1 MSENTINIYMGA
13 EDKVIVKDATQIIKL
28 QGPKGEPLRFED
40 LTEEQK
46 LELKGEK
53 GDKGEQG
60 TPGPKGEPF
69 KFSDFTHEQLE
80 SLKGPKGD
88 DGRGL
93 DVASLTNALKGIG
106 LMPTGSDVYQLITN
120 ALIDVKNNAD
130 IGSLNYWGQKNFTD
144 FFTPLSVGDTE
155 LRGSIPTGFYTSING
170 QDRRQWDGSGLK
182 QAVHI
187 DVPTDSE
194 DFTVELYLPN
204 EEKVCSFIVSV
215 PQAPKYTAPNMPN
228 GLTMISEYTGRN
240 NEKWTVYDEKDDLT
254 GTHHQIAYCDI
265 SNVYNNTNFN
275 TLSVQ
280 NAPNL
285 YRIVMYATKPVT
297 VWTDSE
303 IKAPTGAT
311 LEYHNKELIT
321 INKAVDDL

>member
-1 MSENTINIYMGA
+1 MQNNEEYTVVDIQA
-13 EDKVIVKDATQIIKL
+13 KVPKVVDVIIPIA
-28 QGPKGEPLRFED
+28 QGLRGD
-40 LTEEQK
+40 
-46 LELKGEK
+46 K
-53 GDKGEQG
+53 GDKGD
-60 TPGPKGEPF
+60 PF
-69 KFSDFTHEQLE
+69 RYEDFTAEQLE

-93 DVASLTNALKGIG
+93 DVTSLTNALKGIG
-106 LMPTGSDVYQLITN
+106 LMPTGSDVYQLITD
-120 ALIDVKNNAD
+120 ALIDIRNGAD
-130 IGSLNYWGQKNFTD
+130 IGRSYYWGQKKFTD
-144 FFTPLSVGDTE
+144 FFTPLSVGNTE

-170 QDRRQWDGSGLK
+170 QDRRQWGGSGLK
-182 QAVHI
+182 QNVHI

-215 PQAPKYTAPNMPN
+215 PQAPKYTAPNPPTGM
-228 GLTMISEYTGRN
+228 TMISEYTDKHN
-240 NEKWTVYDEKDDLT
+240 VKWAVYDEEYDLT
-254 GTHHQIAYCDI
+254 GTHHQLAYCDI

-285 YRIVMYATKPVT
+285 YRIVMYATQPV
-297 VWTDSE
+297 VVLTDSE
-303 IKAPTGAT
+303 IKAPSGAT

>member
-1 MSENTINIYMGA
+1 MQNNEEYTVVDIQA
-13 EDKVIVKDATQIIKL
+13 KVPKVVDVIIPIA
-28 QGPKGEPLRFED
+28 QGLR
-40 LTEEQK
+40 
-46 LELKGEK
+46 GGK
-53 GDKGEQG
+53 GDKGD
-60 TPGPKGEPF
+60 PF
-69 KFSDFTHEQLE
+69 RYEDFTAEQLE

-88 DGRGL
+88 DGIGL
-93 DVASLTNALKGIG
+93 DVTQLTNALKGIG

-130 IGSLNYWGQKNFTD
+130 IGSLNYWGQKKFTD

-182 QAVHI
+182 QDVHI

-285 YRIVMYATKPVT
+285 YRIVMYATQPVV

-303 IKAPTGAT
+303 IKAPSGAT
-311 LEYHNKELIT
+311 LKYHNKELIT

>member
-1 MSENTINIYMGA
+1 MSDTINIYMNA
-13 EDKVIVKDATQIIKL
+13 DDKVDVKDKAQIIKL
-28 QGPKGEPLRFED
+28 QGEPGPKGDPFRYED
-40 LTEEQK
+40 FTPDQ
-46 LELKGEK
+46 LEALKGLK
-53 GDKGEQG
+53 GDKGD
-60 TPGPKGEPF
+60 PF
-69 KFSDFTHEQLE
+69 QYEDFTAEQLE

-93 DVASLTNALKGIG
+93 DVTSLTNALKGIG
-106 LMPTGSDVYQLITN
+106 LMPTGSDVYQLITD
-120 ALIDVKNNAD
+120 ALIDIRNGAD
-130 IGSLNYWGQKNFTD
+130 IGSSYYWGQKKFTD
-144 FFTPLSVGDTE
+144 FFTPLSVGNTE

-170 QDRRQWDGSGLK
+170 QDRRQWGGSGLK
-182 QAVHI
+182 QNVHI

-215 PQAPKYTAPNMPN
+215 PQAPKYTAPNPPTGM
-228 GLTMISEYTGRN
+228 TMISEYTDRN
-240 NEKWTVYDEKDDLT
+240 NAKWAVYDEKDDLT

-285 YRIVMYATKPVT
+285 YRIVMYATQPVV
-297 VWTDSE
+297 VWTNSE
-303 IKAPTGAT
+303 IKAPAGAT

>member
-1 MSENTINIYMGA
+1 MQNNEEYTVVDIQA
-13 EDKVIVKDATQIIKL
+13 KVPKVVDVIIPIA
-28 QGPKGEPLRFED
+28 QGLRGD
-40 LTEEQK
+40 
-46 LELKGEK
+46 K
-53 GDKGEQG
+53 GDKVD
-60 TPGPKGEPF
+60 PF
-69 KFSDFTHEQLE
+69 RYEDFTPEQLE
-80 SLKGPKGD
+80 ALKGHKGD
-88 DGRGL
+88 DGIGL
-93 DVASLTNALKGIG
+93 DVAQLTNALKGIG
-106 LMPTGSDVYQLITN
+106 LMPTGSDVYQLITE
-120 ALIDVKNNAD
+120 ALIDVRNGAD
-130 IGSLNYWGQKNFTD
+130 IGDSNHWGQKEFTD
-144 FFTPLSVGDTE
+144 FFTPLSLGDTK
-155 LRGSIPTGFYTSING
+155 LLGSIPTGFYTSIND
-170 QDRRQWDGSGLK
+170 QDRRQWGGSGLK

-204 EEKVCSFIVSV
+204 EERVCSFIVSV
-215 PQAPKYTAPNMPN
+215 PQAPKYTSPNMPN
-228 GLTMISEYTGRN
+228 GLTMISEYTGIN
-240 NEKWTVYDEKDDLT
+240 NEKWAVYDEEADLT

-285 YRIVMYATKPVT
+285 YRIVMYATQPVT

-303 IKAPTGAT
+303 IKAPSGAT

>member
-1 MSENTINIYMGA
+1 MQNNEEYTVVDIQA
-13 EDKVIVKDATQIIKL
+13 KVPKVVDVIIPIV
-28 QGPKGEPLRFED
+28 QGLRGD
-40 LTEEQK
+40 
-46 LELKGEK
+46 K
-53 GDKGEQG
+53 GDKGD
-60 TPGPKGEPF
+60 PF
-69 KFSDFTHEQLE
+69 RYEDFTPEQLE
-80 SLKGPKGD
+80 ALKGHKGD
-88 DGRGL
+88 DGIGL
-93 DVASLTNALKGIG
+93 DVAQLTNALKGIG
-106 LMPTGSDVYQLITN
+106 LMPTGSDVYQLITE
-120 ALIDVKNNAD
+120 ALIDVRNGAD
-130 IGSLNYWGQKNFTD
+130 IGDSNHWGQKEFTD
-144 FFTPLSVGDTE
+144 FFTPLSLGDTK
-155 LRGSIPTGFYTSING
+155 LLGSIPTGFYTSIND
-170 QDRRQWDGSGLK
+170 QDRRQWGGSGLK

-204 EEKVCSFIVSV
+204 EERVCSFIVSV

-240 NEKWTVYDEKDDLT
+240 NEKWAVYDEEDDLT

-275 TLSVQ
+275 TLLVQ

-297 VWTDSE
+297 VWTNEE
-303 IKAPTGAT
+303 IKAPAGAT

>member
-1 MSENTINIYMGA
+1 MRG
-13 EDKVIVKDATQIIKL
+13 
-28 QGPKGEPLRFED
+28 G
-40 LTEEQK
+40 
-46 LELKGEK
+46 K
-53 GDKGEQG
+53 GDKGD
-60 TPGPKGEPF
+60 PF
-69 KFSDFTHEQLE
+69 RYEDFTAEQLE

-88 DGRGL
+88 DGIGL
-93 DVASLTNALKGIG
+93 DVAQLTNALKGIG
-106 LMPTGSDVYQLITN
+106 LMPTGSDVYQLITE
-120 ALIDVKNNAD
+120 ALIDVRNGAD
-130 IGSLNYWGQKNFTD
+130 IGDSNHWGQKEFTD
-144 FFTPLSVGDTE
+144 FFTPLSLGDTE
-155 LRGSIPTGFYTSING
+155 LRGSIPTGFYTSIND
-170 QDRRQWDGSGLK
+170 QDRRQWGGSGLK

-228 GLTMISEYTGRN
+228 GLTMISEYTDKN
-240 NEKWTVYDEKDDLT
+240 NAKWAVYDEEDDLT

-285 YRIVMYATKPVT
+285 YRIVMYATQPVT

-303 IKAPTGAT
+303 IKAPSGAT

>member
-1 MSENTINIYMGA
+1 MQNNEEYTVVDIQA
-13 EDKVIVKDATQIIKL
+13 KVPKVVDVIIPIA
-28 QGPKGEPLRFED
+28 QGLR
-40 LTEEQK
+40 
-46 LELKGEK
+46 GGK
-53 GDKGEQG
+53 GDKGD
-60 TPGPKGEPF
+60 PF
-69 KFSDFTHEQLE
+69 RYEDFTAEQLE

-88 DGRGL
+88 DGIGL
-93 DVASLTNALKGIG
+93 DVAQLTNALKGIG
-106 LMPTGSDVYQLITN
+106 LMPTGSDVYQLITD
-120 ALIDVKNNAD
+120 ALIDIRNGAD
-130 IGSLNYWGQKNFTD
+130 IGSSYYWGQKKFTD
-144 FFTPLSVGDTE
+144 FFTPLSVGNTE

-170 QDRRQWDGSGLK
+170 QDRRQWGGSGLK
-182 QAVHI
+182 QNVHI

-194 DFTVELYLPN
+194 DFTVELCLPN

-215 PQAPKYTAPNMPN
+215 PQAPKYTAPNPPT
-228 GLTMISEYTGRN
+228 GLTMISEYTDKN
-240 NEKWTVYDEKDDLT
+240 NAKWAVYDEEDDLT

>member
-1 MSENTINIYMGA
+1 MQNNEEYTVVDIQA
-13 EDKVIVKDATQIIKL
+13 KVPKVVDVIIPIA
-28 QGPKGEPLRFED
+28 QGLR
-40 LTEEQK
+40 
-46 LELKGEK
+46 GGK
-53 GDKGEQG
+53 GDKGD
-60 TPGPKGEPF
+60 PF
-69 KFSDFTHEQLE
+69 RYEDFTAEQLE

-88 DGRGL
+88 DGIGL
-93 DVASLTNALKGIG
+93 DVAQLTNALKGIG
-106 LMPTGSDVYQLITN
+106 LMPTGSDVYQLITE
-120 ALIDVKNNAD
+120 ALIDVRNGAD
-130 IGSLNYWGQKNFTD
+130 IGSSYYWGQKKFTD
-144 FFTPLSVGDTE
+144 FFTPLSVGNTE

-170 QDRRQWDGSGLK
+170 QDRRQWGGSGLK
-182 QAVHI
+182 QNVHI

-215 PQAPKYTAPNMPN
+215 PQAPKYTAPNPPT
-228 GLTMISEYTGRN
+228 GLTMISEYTDKN
-240 NEKWTVYDEKDDLT
+240 NAKWAVYDEEDDLT

-285 YRIVMYATKPVT
+285 YRIVMYATQPVT
-297 VWTDSE
+297 VWTNSE